1 MSFADGPKVRHI
13 LVYHNPSS
21 QACDEY
27 SAVRGKKPEDLPDM
41 SNLYHSIEYAQ
52 YDYLQR
58 GQKDAAGENMLA
70 RMSEIIE
77 ILGGAANW
85 NETKKLIWI
94 QHRMNA
100 RQHIES
106 LYFFKEGDH
115 IPGPLEYAEKV
126 PGGPNDLP
134 GTRA

>member
-1 MSFADGPKVRHI
+1 M
-13 LVYHNPSS
+13 
-21 QACDEY
+21 
-27 SAVRGKKPEDLPDM
+27 RGKKPEDLPDM